1 MADNVQANALE
12 HIVED
17 GKTISI
23 YSKGKNGIKVYST
36 EADDKRKEASA
47 VVKVSDQRIYCR
59 AVNARLSSGENCVIH
74 IPVIAAK
81 KDQYKAF
88 IRACK

>member
-36 EADDKRKEASA
+36 EVQANQSVSA
-47 VVKVSDQRIYCR
+47 AIKVSEQRVYCR
-59 AVNARLSSGENCVIH
+59 AVPAKLDSGETCVIH
-74 IPVIAAK
+74 VPMIT
-81 KDQYKAF
+81 
-88 IRACK
+88 IRKTKRANMHFSR